1 MYRYKVSFPITPT
14 SIEKVE
20 QALNIKFNEL
30 NELNELNIYTCDD
43 YQLDFSTDFWYSD
56 WYPEDEPEGLGYFF
70 YNSINNQYIYDIITK
85 IKVALNQKMD
95 YYIFTDRQT
104 NRTYNLKLMKKL

>member
-30 NELNELNIYTCDD
+30 NELNIYTCDD
-43 YQLDFSTDFWYSD
+43 YQLNFSTDFW
-56 WYPEDEPEGLGYFF
+56 
-70 YNSINNQYIYDIITK
+70 
-85 IKVALNQKMD
+85 
-95 YYIFTDRQT
+95 
-104 NRTYNLKLMKKL
+104 